1 MEPRYIDGDA
11 LDQRPTDPKGRVMA
25 HDLSDREA
33 LIECVILLRAFGDAL
48 EMLSSHPM
56 AGALL
61 GGR

>member
-1 MEPRYIDGDA
+1 MEPI
-11 LDQRPTDPKGRVMA
+11 DQRETDPKGRIRA
-25 HDLSDREA
+25 DLLTEEEK
-33 LIECVILLRAFGDAL
+33 LTECVVLLRAFGDAL